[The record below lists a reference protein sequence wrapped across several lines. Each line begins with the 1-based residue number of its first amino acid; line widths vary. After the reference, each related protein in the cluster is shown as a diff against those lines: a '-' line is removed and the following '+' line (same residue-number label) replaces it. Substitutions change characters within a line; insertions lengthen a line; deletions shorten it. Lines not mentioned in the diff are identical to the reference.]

1 MSPCAGMTR
10 PKSLRERAAQLL
22 MIRLGSNVP
31 PPTPAEADE
40 SRVAKLLVECPV
52 GGLIVFR
59 GTWPDL
65 HGALERLQG
74 TSQIPLLV
82 ASDLERGLGQQV
94 RGATRF
100 PHAMALGH
108 ARDSDD
114 AIAALARITARE
126 ARAAGIHLAF
136 APVVDVHLHEE
147 NPIIGPRA
155 FASSPEQVARC
166 AVTYIGAANAEGL
179 LTCAKHFPGHG
190 RTVSDSHDGLPVVDV
205 SADRLRESDLLPFRR
220 AIEAGVD
227 TVMTAHVAYPAL
239 DASGRPATASAPILR
254 DLLRDEM
261 GFSGCVVSDSLLME
275 GIRDDAAGP
284 GARAAA
290 LVDAGVDLLLDPQE
304 PRAVVEGLVDAVE
317 SGRLSEE
324 RFHDAFER
332 VWRLKDR
339 ALSAEDKETDPPST
353 EQVGCDAHRQT
364 ALNLAGRGAK
374 IRQDLGEM
382 PDYGR
387 GEGVV
392 LVRFERGTT
401 SEAQSME
408 ALLAEVLPAAE
419 FHVLHP
425 AAPADQRSDAE
436 RAAEDAELLVCIV
449 AAEPAAWQSFGLPP
463 DLETMAATMLERPVA
478 SPRKEA
484 LLAVLGS
491 PTAGDRVGAR
501 VSAGGHVARVDF
513 FSDEAV
519 SREAFVHGLA
529 RRIGSGPLETGSADA
544 SVSEW

>member
-1 MSPCAGMTR
+1 
-10 PKSLRERAAQLL
+10 

-31 PPTPAEADE
+31 PPTSAEADE
-40 SRVAKLLVECPV
+40 ARVAEILTECPV

-65 HGALERLQG
+65 RGTLDRLQAI
-74 TSQIPLLV
+74 SPIPLLV

-108 ARDSDD
+108 APDSDD
-114 AIAALARITARE
+114 AVASLARITAQE

-155 FASSPEQVARC
+155 FASTPERVARC
-166 AVTYIGAANAEGL
+166 AETYIRTANAEGM

-190 RTVSDSHDGLPVVDV
+190 RTVTDSHDRLPVVDLPE
-205 SADRLRESDLLPFRR
+205 DRLRESDLLPFRR

-227 TVMTAHVAYPAL
+227 TVMTAHVAYPSL
-239 DASGRPATASAPILR
+239 DASGRPATASAPILG

-290 LVDAGVDLLLDPQE
+290 LVEAGVDLLLDPQE
-304 PRAVVEGLVDAVE
+304 PRAVIDGLVDAVE
-317 SGRLSEE
+317 SGQLSEV

-332 VWRLKDR
+332 VWRLKMQMLAADGQ
-339 ALSAEDKETDPPST
+339 EGCPSSV
-353 EQVGCDAHRQT
+353 EQVGCDAHWET
-364 ALNLAGRGAK
+364 ALDVAARGAK
-374 IRQDLGEM
+374 MQRDLGETLWSR
-382 PDYGR
+382 R
-387 GEGVV
+387 GDGVV

-401 SEAQSME
+401 PDVQPME
-408 ALLAEVLPAAE
+408 TLLAEVLPAAE
-419 FHVLHP
+419 LHVLHP
-425 AAPADQRSDAE
+425 DVPADQRSDAE
-436 RAAEDAELLVCIV
+436 RAAQDAKLLVCIV

-463 DLETMAATMLERPVA
+463 ELETMAAAMLERRGA
-478 SPRKEA
+478 APRRA
-484 LLAVLGS
+484 TLLAVLGS
-491 PTAGDRVGAR
+491 PTTGDRVETR
-501 VSAGGHVARVDF
+501 VSAGGQLARVDF
-513 FSDEAV
+513 FSDETV
-519 SREAFVHGLA
+519 SRKALLRGLA
-529 RRIGSGPLETGSADA
+529 RRIGSGPLEQGATEAKDA
-544 SVSEW
+544 EW

>member
-1 MSPCAGMTR
+1 MTR
-10 PKSLRERAAQLL
+10 PTSLRERAAQLL

-40 SRVAKLLVECPV
+40 SRVAKLLAECPV

-59 GTWPDL
+59 GTWPELRGTLD
-65 HGALERLQG
+65 RLQAI
-74 TSQIPLLV
+74 SQIPLLV

-108 ARDSDD
+108 VPDADD

-136 APVVDVHLHEE
+136 APVVDVHLNKE

-155 FASSPEQVARC
+155 FASSPEKVAQC
-166 AVTYIGAANAEGL
+166 AETYIRAANADGL

-205 SADRLRESDLLPFRR
+205 SADRLRETDLLPFRR

-261 GFSGCVVSDSLLME
+261 EFAGCVVSDSLLME

-304 PRAVVEGLVDAVE
+304 PRAVVEGIVDAVE

-332 VWRLKDR
+332 VWRLKVR
-339 ALSAEDKETDPPST
+339 AFSAEGKKTDPPSV

-364 ALNLAGRGAK
+364 ALNLAARGAK
-374 IRQDLGEM
+374 VRQDLGEM

-408 ALLAEVLPAAE
+408 TLLGEVLPAAE
-419 FHVLHP
+419 LHVLHP
-425 AAPADQRSDAE
+425 AVPADQRSEAE
-436 RAAEDAELLVCIV
+436 RAAEDAALLVCIV

-463 DLETMAATMLERPVA
+463 DLETMAATMLERRVA

-501 VSAGGHVARVDF
+501 VSAGGHLARVDF
-513 FSDEAV
+513 FSDETV

-529 RRIGSGPLETGSADA
+529 RRIGSGPLEKGSAEA
-544 SVSEW
+544 SVAEW